1 MPRDRTVGDFKDRR
15 WNSKALWTSS
25 PSSHGSVHVRD
36 GRYALGDF
44 TGAVRA
50 FREATRIH
58 PRAAPAFNNLAH
70 VLAEAGKRKEAEA
83 AARSAV
89 ALAGP
94 LTHLYRATLATILAE
109 KR

>member
-15 WNSKALWTSS
+15 WNSKALWTSNS
-25 PSSHGSVHVRD
+25 VSHGSVHGRD
-36 GRYALGDF
+36 GRYASGDLA
-44 TGAVRA
+44 GAGRA
-50 FREATRIH
+50 FREPAWAH

-70 VLAEAGKRKEAEA
+70 VLAEAGRRKEAEA

-94 LTHLYRATLATILAE
+94 LTHLYQATLAEILNE
-109 KR
+109 QQ

>member
-1 MPRDRTVGDFKDRR
+1 MELQSPLDFQPVVSWFGSCPRR
-15 WNSKALWTSS
+15 
-25 PSSHGSVHVRD
+25 
-36 GRYALGDF
+36 RYALGDF

-70 VLAEAGKRKEAEA
+70 VLAEAGRRKEAEA